1 MDRDAGEDISGLV
14 GRAGLGRTRP
24 GHRVWPADVKGRIV
38 RESLRPGV
46 RVCDVARQYGLRAQ
60 QLTVWRR
67 AARSGHLALISDDDE
82 SGAFVPIEI
91 SDVAARKA
99 PEARIEISVGKVVL
113 RVQSDTSSL
122 RLAEIVA
129 ALERQP

>member
-1 MDRDAGEDISGLV
+1 MDRDAGEDIPGFV
-14 GRAGLGRTRP
+14 GRAGLRRTRP

-46 RVCDVARQYGLRAQ
+46 LVCDVARRYGLRAQ

-67 AARSGHLALISDDDE
+67 AARLGRLALISDDE
-82 SGAFVPIEI
+82 GGAFVPIEI
-91 SDVAARKA
+91 SDGAARKA

-113 RVQSDTSSL
+113 RLQSDTSSL

>member
-1 MDRDAGEDISGLV
+1 MDGDGGEGRGFV
-14 GRAGLGRTRP
+14 GRAGLGRMRA

-38 RESLRPGV
+38 RESLRPGA
-46 RVCDVARQYGLRAQ
+46 RVCDVARKYGLRAQ

-67 AARSGHLALISDDDE
+67 AARSGHLAVISDDNEADV
-82 SGAFVPIEI
+82 FVPIEI
-91 SDVAARKA
+91 SDTAARNA

-113 RVQSDTSSL
+113 RVQSDMSSL

>member
-1 MDRDAGEDISGLV
+1 MDGYAGEGRGFV
-14 GRAGLGRTRP
+14 GRAGLGRTRS

-46 RVCDVARQYGLRAQ
+46 RVCDVARKYGLRAQ

-67 AARSGHLALISDDDE
+67 AARSGRLALISDDDKG
-82 SGAFVPIEI
+82 GAFVPIEI
-91 SDVAARKA
+91 SDGAARKA

>member
-1 MDRDAGEDISGLV
+1 
-14 GRAGLGRTRP
+14 
-24 GHRVWPADVKGRIV
+24 VKGRIV

-46 RVCDVARQYGLRAQ
+46 RVCEVARKYGLRAQ
-60 QLTVWRR
+60 QVTVWRR
-67 AARSGHLALISDDDE
+67 AARSGRLALISDDE
-82 SGAFVPIEI
+82 GGAFVPIEI
-91 SDVAARKA
+91 SDGAARKT

>member
-1 MDRDAGEDISGLV
+1 MDRYAGEGIPGFV
-14 GRAGLGRTRP
+14 GRAGLGRTRS
-24 GHRVWPADVKGRIV
+24 GHRVWPADVKGRI
-38 RESLRPGV
+38 
-46 RVCDVARQYGLRAQ
+46 
-60 QLTVWRR
+60 
-67 AARSGHLALISDDDE
+67 SD
-82 SGAFVPIEI
+82 G
-91 SDVAARKA
+91 AARKT